1 MDSRIVKLA
10 KNIVNYSIELKP
22 GEKVLIQ
29 SFGTESL
36 PLVRQIVKEAY
47 ALGAY
52 PFVETILNTVR
63 REILFGADEEHYKV
77 AAEVDA
83 LMMSKMDAY
92 VGIRG
97 DQNPSELS
105 DVPADKMSL
114 WQKLYFGPVHR
125 DIRVAKTKWV
135 VMNYPSY
142 SMAQAMDTSLEAFE
156 DFYFRVCNL
165 DYAKMSAAMD
175 KLVDLFKRTD
185 KVRITGPG
193 TDISFSVKGIPP
205 IKCDGKLN
213 IPDGEVFLAP
223 VRDSV
228 NGVISYNTPSRYQ
241 GFVFENV
248 VFKFKDGKII
258 EATANN
264 TELVN
269 KILDTDEGA
278 RYIGE
283 FAIGVNPY
291 INKAMLN
298 TLFDE
303 KIAGSIHFTPGNAYD
318 WSFNGN
324 RSAIHWDLVLIQTP
338 EYGGGEMYFD
348 DVLVRKDGLFV
359 TDELKDLNPDNY

>member
-10 KNIVNYSIELKP
+10 KNIVHYSCELKA
-22 GEKVLIQ
+22 GEKVLVQ
-29 SFGTESL
+29 AFGTESL
-36 PLVRQIVKEAY
+36 PLLRQIVKEVHAV
-47 ALGAY
+47 GAI
-52 PFVETILNTVR
+52 PFVETHLNTIR
-63 REILFGADEEHYKV
+63 RELFLGANEEYFNT

-105 DVPADKMSL
+105 DVPPEKMGL
-114 WQKLYFGPVHR
+114 YQKLYFQPVHTNVR
-125 DIRVAKTKWV
+125 LHKKWV

-142 SMAQAMDTSLEAFE
+142 SMAQAMDTSFEAFE
-156 DFYFRVCNL
+156 DFFFQVCNL

-175 KLVDLFKRTD
+175 KLTDLLTRTD

-205 IKCDGKLN
+205 IKCDGKFN
-213 IPDGEVFLAP
+213 IPDGEVFTAP

-228 NGVISYNTPSRYQ
+228 NGIISYNTPSRYQ
-241 GFVFENV
+241 GFVFDNV
-248 VFKFKDGKII
+248 VLKFENGKII

-264 TELVN
+264 TELIN
-269 KILDTDEGA
+269 KILNADEGA
-278 RYIGE
+278 RYVGE

-291 INKAMLN
+291 INKPMLN

-318 WSFNGN
+318 WAFNGN

-338 EYGGGEMYFD
+338 EFGGGEIYFD
-348 DVLVRKDGLFV
+348 DVLIRKDGLFV
-359 TDELKDLNPDNY
+359 TDELKGLNPDNY